1 MWKKHLI
8 WLTDGKKIKLFQLF
22 QLLRSAFEKESKLT
36 GKPRLLLTAAVA
48 AGENTIQTAYDI
60 DLISK

>member
-1 MWKKHLI
+1 MIDRWKK
-8 WLTDGKKIKLFQLF
+8 KLFQLF

-36 GKPRLLLTAAVA
+36 GRPRLLLTAAVA